1 MYLDNDVIRGLP
13 TLNKDGKEALVDSI
27 QDDDVESD
35 KEVTSNGIQT
45 SFKDLLI
52 VKDYINKSQPERIR

>member
-1 MYLDNDVIRGLP
+1 MYQDNDVIRGLP
-13 TLNKDGKEALVDSI
+13 ALNRQGKEALIDSV

-35 KEVTSNGIQT
+35 EEVTSNGIQT

-52 VKDYINKSQPERIR
+52 VKDYLNKN